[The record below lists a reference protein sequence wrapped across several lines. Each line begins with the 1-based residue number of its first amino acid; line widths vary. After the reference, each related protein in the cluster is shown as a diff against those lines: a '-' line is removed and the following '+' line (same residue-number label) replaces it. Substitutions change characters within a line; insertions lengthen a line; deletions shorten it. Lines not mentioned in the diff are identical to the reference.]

1 MKESMVDSSMKQK
14 HVVRLKAAMYQ
25 SYKQYQGCIPPK
37 EVVQLALA
45 YSTVFHLG
53 LDQAGIQGAIYSAM
67 DNRGMVNI
75 DTFIQA
81 VLDYIM
87 PGAKCRI
94 FSDLYICIINS
105 VTQGCESIQ
114 ILQPIIMFKWCRS
127 GNFFFHSFNTPQ
139 HDVSKCSMSLILA
152 MSF

>member
-1 MKESMVDSSMKQK
+1 MEKQNFSMRTKVNHWKGLLDLNSSLPRQKMKDSMVDSSMKQK

-25 SYKQYQGCIPPK
+25 SYKQCQGYIPPK

-53 LDQAGIQGAIYSAM
+53 LDQAGIQGAIYSASG
-67 DNRGMVNI
+67 RGVVNI

-87 PGAKCRI
+87 
-94 FSDLYICIINS
+94 
-105 VTQGCESIQ
+105 QIQ
-114 ILQPIIMFKWCRS
+114 TI
-127 GNFFFHSFNTPQ
+127 
-139 HDVSKCSMSLILA
+139 
-152 MSF
+152 